1 VAGEARCVQRL
12 IARFALCEI
21 GKSPAA
27 GRGVLSRLAVARK
40 LLTYR
45 HQLVASPAYLGTREP
60 PEKPQD
66 LLRHRLIAFSY
77 WRPESS
83 WTFVH
88 ANGRDRETLTF
99 QPALSMNDFAGLT
112 PALLAGGGI
121 GDLPPVV

>member
-66 LLRHRLIAFSY
+66 LLRHRLIALTGEQLDLCPRQRTRS
-77 WRPESS
+77 
-83 WTFVH
+83 
-88 ANGRDRETLTF
+88 RDADVPTCAINERFCRFYTG
-99 QPALSMNDFAGLT
+99 ASRRRRYR
-112 PALLAGGGI
+112 
-121 GDLPPVV
+121 